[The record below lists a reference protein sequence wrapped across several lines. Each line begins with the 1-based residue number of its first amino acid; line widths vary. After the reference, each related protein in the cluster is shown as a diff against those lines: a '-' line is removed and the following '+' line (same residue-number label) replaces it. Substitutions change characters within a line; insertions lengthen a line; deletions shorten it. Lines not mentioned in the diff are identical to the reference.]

1 MQVIILNQTD
11 SVINNYLADIR
22 NVDVQTDPMR
32 FRRNIERI
40 GSLMAYEVSKRLLY
54 ARTDVTTPLGTAP
67 VNLPADKI
75 VVGSILRAGIP
86 MHNGVLNVFDRAE
99 NCFISAYRK
108 YISSDSFEIHLE
120 YVATPNLDGKTL
132 LLCDPMLAT
141 GTSLEQTFEA
151 LKRYGTPKHTHIMSV
166 IGSEQGVNY
175 LCEAMKNEQATLWV
189 AAVDPILNTH
199 KYIVPGLGD
208 AGDLA
213 FGEKLDRKN

>member
-1 MQVIILNQTD
+1 MQVITLNQQD

-22 NVDVQTDPMR
+22 NVSVQTDTMR

-40 GSLMAYEVSKRLLY
+40 GSLMAYEVSKRLRY
-54 ARTDVTTPLGTAP
+54 ERTDITTPLGTAP

-75 VVGSILRAGIP
+75 VVGSILRAGLP
-86 MHNGVLNVFDRAE
+86 MHRGVLEVFDRAE

-108 YISSDSFEIHLE
+108 YTGPDSFDIHLE
-120 YVATPNLDGKTL
+120 YVATPNLNNKIL

-141 GTSLEQTFEA
+141 GNSLEQTFQA
-151 LKRYGTPKHTHIMSV
+151 LKQYGEPKHTHIMSV
-166 IGSEQGVNY
+166 IGSEQGVSY
-175 LCEAMKNEQATLWV
+175 LCDAMQRENATLWV
-189 AAVDPILNTH
+189 AAIDPVLNSH

-213 FGEKLDRKN
+213 FGEKL

>member
-1 MQVIILNQTD
+1 MQVIVINRTD
-11 SVINNYLADIR
+11 SVINNYLSEIR
-22 NVDVQTDPMR
+22 NVEVQTDSMR

-40 GSLMAYEVSKRLLY
+40 GELMAYEVSKRLFY
-54 ARTDVTTPLGTAP
+54 AQTEIKTPLGIAP

-75 VVGSILRAGIP
+75 VVGSILRAGLP

-108 YISSDSFEIHLE
+108 YTGPDSFEIHLE
-120 YVATPNLDGKTL
+120 YVATPNLDGKIL

-141 GTSLEQTFEA
+141 GTSLEQTFAA
-151 LKRYGTPKHTHIMSV
+151 LKRYGTPKHTHVMSV

-175 LCEAMKNEQATLWV
+175 LCDAMKNENATLWV
-189 AAVDPILNTH
+189 AAVDPVLNSH

-213 FGEKLDRKN
+213 YGEKM